1 MDWKA
6 RIGSES
12 GDDAETGFT
21 WNDQNIA
28 KSARC
33 EMRERKKKKP
43 KTITPKIAGL
53 DPL

>member
-21 WNDQNIA
+21 WNGQNIG

-33 EMRERKKKKP
+33 EMREGEKKE
-43 KTITPKIAGL
+43 TQNHYAY
-53 DPL
+53 DRWS